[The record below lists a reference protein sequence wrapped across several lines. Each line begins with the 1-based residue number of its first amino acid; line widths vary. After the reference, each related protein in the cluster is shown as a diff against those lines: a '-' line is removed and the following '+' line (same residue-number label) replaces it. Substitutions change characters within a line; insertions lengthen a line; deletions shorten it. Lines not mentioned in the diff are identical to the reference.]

1 MKERRCSLLSYES
14 DGANACTLPPTQKW
28 IVADMNLA
36 VLEIILGSLREHK
49 EIHIRAVGKVPSLAE
64 MVLEEVAKHERTT

>member
-1 MKERRCSLLSYES
+1 
-14 DGANACTLPPTQKW
+14 
-28 IVADMNLA
+28 MNLA